1 MPHRGAAK
9 GFGKHRRALMRVAF
23 FVARKAAALEPAMI
37 TLKELAD
44 WASASLVVISA
55 GLAGH
60 YAAMGMTPVQ
70 WAGAVTAVL
79 GSVTVAVA
87 VRIWPVQAKA
97 ASRQRD

>member
-1 MPHRGAAK
+1 
-9 GFGKHRRALMRVAF
+9 V
-23 FVARKAAALEPAMI
+23 I
-37 TLKELAD
+37 TSKELID
-44 WASASLVVISA
+44 WASASLVVICG

-87 VRIWPVQAKA
+87 VRVWTPANAKA
-97 ASRQRD
+97 PQGD